1 MDDDA
6 KHFFMM
12 TVEIRILTAVMSRI
26 SHRAIEE
33 RFNAHK
39 ADISGLQYGILRTLG
54 HESFTLSELSRRF
67 MLDPSTLVP
76 VIDALERKGMVAR
89 GHDPNDRRRIPISL
103 TPDGANL
110 LHSVPMY
117 NEDDVLYKSLA
128 DMGEDKANE
137 LRDLLREVVK
147 RMPEGEAMLESVT
160 SRLYSLR
167 GGVPFTESRD
177 CVIHQGA
184 ASHDRENEQEQPT
197 RRTTRRR
204 VRRSHRER
212 E

>member
-1 MDDDA
+1 MDDEA
-6 KHFFMM
+6 RHFFMM

-26 SHRAIEE
+26 SHRSIEE

-39 ADISGLQYGILRTLG
+39 ADISGLQYGILRTLE

-67 MLDPSTLVP
+67 VLDPSTLVP
-76 VIDALERKGMVAR
+76 VIDALERKRLVAR

-110 LHSVPMY
+110 LHNVPLF
-117 NEDDVLYKSLA
+117 NEDDVLYRSLA
-128 DMGEDKANE
+128 DMGEDKATE
-137 LRDLLREVVK
+137 LRELLRDVVK
-147 RMPEGEAMLESVT
+147 RMPDGEEMLESVT

-167 GGVPFTESRD
+167 GGVPITESRD
-177 CVIHQGA
+177 CVIHEGET
-184 ASHDRENEQEQPT
+184 SRDNEQQHST